1 MGRFD
6 GFNITKFLNPFRRG

>member
-6 GFNITKFLNPFRRG
+6 VFNITKFLIPFRRG